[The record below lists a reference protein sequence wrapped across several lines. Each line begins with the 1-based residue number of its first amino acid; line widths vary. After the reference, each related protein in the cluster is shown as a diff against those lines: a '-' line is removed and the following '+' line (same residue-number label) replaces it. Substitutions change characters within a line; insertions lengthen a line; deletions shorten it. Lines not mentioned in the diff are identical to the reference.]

1 MQASSSHALYGYARV
16 STTLSRSRKAQH
28 VDNQV
33 ARLRDAGVPPER
45 IYADKVTGTRAS
57 RPGWDKLIAVLGP
70 GDTLVFT
77 RLDRIGRS
85 LRNLV
90 DVVELLGRRKVILKS
105 LDQGE
110 IDTSTPH
117 GKLLFQIMSALA
129 EWESAITRERTIEG
143 LEAARERH
151 GGKLP
156 LRGPSIT
163 DDQIATASMLATS
176 TSMSAQRI
184 ADAIGVSRA
193 TLYRHVPVGDLRSEA
208 VAS

>member
-16 STTLSRSRKAQH
+16 STALSRSRKPQH

-33 ARLRDAGVPPER
+33 ARLREAGVPPEN
-45 IYADKVTGTRAS
+45 IYTDKVTGTRAC

-77 RLDRIGRS
+77 KLDRIGRS

-90 DVVELLGRRKVILKS
+90 DVVELLGRRQVILKS

-129 EWESAITRERTIEG
+129 EWESAITRERTEG

-193 TLYRHVPVGDLRSEA
+193 TLYRHVPIGDLRNAA